1 MTELPQT
8 RQSLLIRLA
17 AHSDRAWAE
26 FLEVY
31 ERALYGYCRANR
43 LQDADAED
51 VTQEVLAALVQR
63 VPDWN
68 SDRNQ
73 GSFRGW
79 LFRVARNISV
89 DLVTARARQAIGSG
103 DANVRAMLAEVPQ
116 SEMDQQAVMESEYR
130 RSLFQWAAAR
140 AKSEVQDVT
149 WQSFHRTAVQGQ
161 KADAVATQLG
171 VPVGSVYTAKC
182 RVVARIRSMVAEL
195 DDEFEPDES
204 LMRFDRG

>member
-17 AHSDRAWAE
+17 EQSDRAWAE

-31 ERALYGYCRANR
+31 ERALYRYCRANR
-43 LQDADAED
+43 LQQADAED

-68 SDRNQ
+68 ADRSQ

-89 DLVTARARQAIGSG
+89 DLVTARSRQAIGSG

-116 SEMDQQAVMESEYR
+116 SELDQKAAMEHEYR

-149 WQSFHRTAVQGQ
+149 WQCFHRTAVQGE
-161 KADAVATQLG
+161 KAEEVATQLG

-182 RVVARIRSMVAEL
+182 RVVARMRSMIAEL
-195 DDEFEPDES
+195 DDEFEPDEPQ
-204 LMRFDRG
+204 LRLDRS